1 MLIRIKLILDI
12 FFPYDKYTKFFP
24 NTKIFITMNL
34 DVDFLIDF
42 FNKYSGEKSK
52 EEMGEQEAAAAP
64 SSPSSGGGSVPKWS
78 DSYQTKRGKANP
90 LTKSGEKWNTG
101 LTRGSANQIW

>member
-1 MLIRIKLILDI
+1 
-12 FFPYDKYTKFFP
+12 
-24 NTKIFITMNL
+24 MNL

-42 FNKYSGEKSK
+42 FNKYSDKDSK
-52 EEMGEQEAAAAP
+52 KEMGEQEAAATT
-64 SSPSSGGGSVPKWS
+64 SSAPSSGGGGNIPKWS

-101 LTRGSANQIW
+101 LTRGAANQIW

>member
-1 MLIRIKLILDI
+1 
-12 FFPYDKYTKFFP
+12 
-24 NTKIFITMNL
+24 MNL
-34 DVDFLIDF
+34 DVDFLIGF
-42 FNKYSGEKSK
+42 FDKYSDMDFK
-52 EEMGEQEAAAAP
+52 EEIGEQDAAAPP
-64 SSPSSGGGSVPKWS
+64 SSPSSGGGGGNIPKWA

>member
-1 MLIRIKLILDI
+1 
-12 FFPYDKYTKFFP
+12 
-24 NTKIFITMNL
+24 MNL

-42 FNKYSGEKSK
+42 FNKYSDKDSK
-52 EEMGEQEAAAAP
+52 EEMGEQEAAATT
-64 SSPSSGGGSVPKWS
+64 SSAPSSGGGGNIPKWS

-101 LTRGSANQIW
+101 LTRGAANQIW

>member
-1 MLIRIKLILDI
+1 
-12 FFPYDKYTKFFP
+12 
-24 NTKIFITMNL
+24 MNL

-42 FNKYSGEKSK
+42 FNKYSEKNSK
-52 EEMGEQEAAAAP
+52 EEMGEQEAAATT
-64 SSPSSGGGSVPKWS
+64 PSSGGGGSIPKWA

-90 LTKSGEKWNTG
+90 LTKSGEKWETG

>member
-1 MLIRIKLILDI
+1 
-12 FFPYDKYTKFFP
+12 
-24 NTKIFITMNL
+24 MNL

-42 FNKYSGEKSK
+42 FNKYSGKDSK
-52 EEMGEQEAAAAP
+52 EEMEEQETTAAAP
-64 SSPSSGGGSVPKWS
+64 SSGGGGSIPKWA

>member
-1 MLIRIKLILDI
+1 
-12 FFPYDKYTKFFP
+12 
-24 NTKIFITMNL
+24 MNL

-42 FNKYSGEKSK
+42 FNKYSGKESK
-52 EEMGEQEAAAAP
+52 EEMGEQDAAAAP
-64 SSPSSGGGSVPKWS
+64 STPSSGGGGGGGSVPKWA